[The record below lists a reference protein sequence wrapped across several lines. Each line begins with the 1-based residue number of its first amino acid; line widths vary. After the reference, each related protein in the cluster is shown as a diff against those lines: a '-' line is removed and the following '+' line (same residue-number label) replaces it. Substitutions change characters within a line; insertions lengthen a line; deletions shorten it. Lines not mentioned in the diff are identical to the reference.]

1 MSQMIDLVYDRL
13 VAEEKL
19 KSGSKYERLAA
30 IVFRALTGNTTVH
43 DLRLRGE
50 SGVAH
55 QIDAVVGRDSR
66 RILIEAKDY
75 DKPVGLAIV
84 RDFSA
89 VAADIRPD
97 DAYIVTTERFTRDA
111 VKFAKAKGI
120 RLAVL
125 RPLRD
130 EDWENLV
137 RRVRLTIRMT
147 TLTGPPNVTWQLHPD
162 DVAKIG
168 DGDGALGLTDI
179 NAIELGYANGR
190 REPFKSILDQQL
202 KEESQSVPPGGE
214 GIVGRTIQVAEPMW
228 LCAPGLPPL
237 RVVAWKWEAEWH
249 TSDPHEIV
257 MGEGIAGLAAE
268 LVLKTVDGSLHQVFT
283 NRDIQQWTFDGKTV
297 ARRTA

>member
-1 MSQMIDLVYDRL
+1 MSQSIDLVYDRL
-13 VAEEKL
+13 VAEEKH

-55 QIDAVVGRDSR
+55 QIDAVVGPDSR

-75 DKPVGLAIV
+75 DKPVGLPIV
-84 RDFSA
+84 RNFSA
-89 VAADIRPD
+89 VIDDIEPD

-120 RLAVL
+120 QLAML
-125 RPLRD
+125 RPMRD

-137 RRVRLTIRMT
+137 RRVKLTIRMT
-147 TLTGPPNVTWQLHPD
+147 SVTGPPNVTWQLHPD
-162 DVAKIG
+162 DVVKLA
-168 DGDGALGLTDI
+168 DADGARGLTDI
-179 NAIELGYANGR
+179 NAIELGDANGQR
-190 REPFKSILDQQL
+190 QPFKPILDQQL
-202 KEESQSVPPGGE
+202 EEEPKSVPPGGE
-214 GIVGRTIQVAEPMW
+214 GVVGRTVQVSEPTW
-228 LCAPGLPPL
+228 LCIPRLPPL
-237 RVVAWKWEAEWH
+237 RVAAWRWEAEWR
-249 TSDPHEIV
+249 TSDPHELL

-268 LVLKTVDGSLHQVFT
+268 LVLKTVDGTLHRVFT

-297 ARRTA
+297 APRTA

>member
-1 MSQMIDLVYDRL
+1 MSQSIDLIYDRL

-30 IVFRALTGNTTVH
+30 IVFRVLMGSTSVH

-55 QIDAVVGRDSR
+55 QIDAVVGHESR

-84 RDFSA
+84 RNFSA
-89 VAADIRPD
+89 VIADIEPD

-120 RLAVL
+120 QLAVL

-137 RRVRLTIRMT
+137 RRVKLTIRMT
-147 TLTGPPNVTWQLHPD
+147 ALTGPPNVTWQLHPGD
-162 DVAKIG
+162 LTKIN
-168 DGDGALGLTDI
+168 DGEGARGVTDI
-179 NAIELGYANGR
+179 NAIELSYANGH
-190 REPFKSILDQQL
+190 RESFKPILDQQL
-202 KEESQSVPPGGE
+202 AEESASVPPGGE
-214 GIVGRTIQVAEPMW
+214 GIVGRTVQVSEPTW

-237 RVVAWKWEAEWH
+237 RVVAWKWEAEWR
-249 TSDPHEIV
+249 TSDPQTTV

-268 LVLKTVDGSLHQVFT
+268 LILKTLDGSLHHVFT
-283 NRDIQQWTFDGKTV
+283 NREIQRWTFDGKTV
-297 ARRTA
+297 APRTG